1 MQYDLSEDLVQVM
14 VTSVTH
20 RIWEFKQQELAN
32 SAWTAATLEMMQ
44 KPLLNL
50 RCLCT
55 VSFFGAK
62 AFFGPR
68 IWRFMF
74 VPCLKE
80 RSCIFPSLFT
90 IRIQSH
96 SYTCTLCISTC
107 IYIYAYISL
116 FFCVYGLYLLF
127 LAKDF
132 LLCKIQCPSKDC
144 FGHSH
149 LGSSRGF
156 WNPRS
161 FQQLWP
167 DFGGGLL
174 TK

>member
-107 IYIYAYISL
+107 IYIYMRIYHYFSL
-116 FFCVYGLYLLF
+116 FMVYIFCF
-127 LAKDF
+127 WPKIFCLAKYNV
-132 LLCKIQCPSKDC
+132 LARTA
-144 FGHSH
+144 
-149 LGSSRGF
+149 LGIAT
-156 WNPRS
+156 
-161 FQQLWP
+161 LAVLE
-167 DFGGGLL
+167 DFGTQEVSSSFGQTLGAGC
-174 TK
+174 